1 MRPFSETIGSVE
13 KGPLTCTCNLFC
25 WLLMIVLLIKLD
37 RYTGCVGGC
46 DDNLR
51 ELLDLK
57 DLTRLPSESG
67 KSSIHTMF
75 LLFIKET
82 IVSPDQ

>member
-1 MRPFSETIGSVE
+1 
-13 KGPLTCTCNLFC
+13 
-25 WLLMIVLLIKLD
+25 MIVLFELD

-75 LLFIKET
+75 LSFMKGT